1 MKKEILI
8 INDMDDFM
16 KEISSIV
23 REIIKEELHSPRLKA
38 KEKMNENVY
47 LTASEL
53 GQHLHISKTTVY
65 RYVNSGVFTCH
76 KVGRRSLF
84 NLKEVEAALIKVN
97 V

>member
-1 MKKEILI
+1 MKKEII
-8 INDMDDFM
+8 IVNDMEYFM

-23 REIIKEELHSPRLKA
+23 REIIKDELHSPRLKA
-38 KEKMNENVY
+38 KEKMEENVY

-53 GQHLHISKTTVY
+53 GVHLHISKSTVY
-65 RYVNSGVFTCH
+65 RYVNAGVFTCH

-84 NLKEVEAALIKVN
+84 SMKEVEAALIKVN